1 MNSRSNI
8 WALVPVKA
16 FSAAKQRLSPVLDAT
31 DRARLARAMFEDVL
45 DVLARCREHFAGI
58 VIVTPDDTAAALAQQ
73 HGCHVVSDR
82 VRNGINAAIRVGLDH
97 ILKNDGAG
105 VLILPSDIPH
115 VRCGAVAQAVNA
127 IKTPYSLA
135 IIKAMDGGT
144 NLLACGSAR
153 SLPLCFGPGSFRKHC
168 DAARGHG
175 LEVCALP
182 SGELELDID
191 RPQDLTA
198 FVALQSKTRTHA
210 LLTWMSSVNR
220 RRRATLPLEDFPDD
234 RNLTRD
240 EVLRL
245 TALRDLDPLLRA
257 ASERRDR
264 AHGALISYSRKVF
277 IPLTRLCRDVC
288 HYCTFARPPRE
299 LERAFLARDEVLA
312 IAHAGRDKGCKEAL
326 FTLGDKPEL
335 RYREARDA
343 LARLGHTSTISYL
356 AEMARLVFEK
366 TGLLPHVNPGLL
378 DADNLSTLRKVAI
391 SQGLMLESASP
402 RLMEKGAAHYG
413 SPDKDPASRLATIRI
428 AGEQRVPFTSGVLV
442 GIGETR
448 EERIDALLALRDVH
462 ETYGH
467 IQEIIIQNFRPKPG
481 TRMADVSAPAL
492 EEHLWTIA
500 IARLIFS
507 PTMNIQAPPNLS
519 PGALGQLIGAG
530 INDWGGVSPV
540 TPDHVNPEAPW
551 PDLLELERA
560 TNNAGKDLHERLA
573 IYPAFAADYHTWV
586 DATFHKAV
594 LDRIDADGWPR
605 IEDWSPGKMAP
616 LPNEARR
623 LSSPRI
629 ITGDL
634 GKIVDRAIT
643 GRGLSEAEIVRL
655 FGARGDEFARM
666 CAAGDALRRET
677 CGDAISY
684 VVNRNINYTNIC
696 TFKCRFCAFSKGKT
710 SDNLRGR
717 PYNISLEEIA
727 ARARQAWQRGATEV
741 CMQGGIHPDFTGQ
754 TYLEICQTVRAAVP
768 AMHIHA
774 FSPLEVHQGAA
785 TLGLSI
791 EEFLIALR
799 EAGLGTLPG
808 TAAEILDDEVRALLC
823 PDKINTARWL
833 DVMRT
838 AHRVG
843 FKTTAT
849 IMFGH
854 IDGYRHWAR
863 HLLRQ
868 RTLQAETGGFT
879 EFVPLPFVH
888 MEAPIYLKGGARR
901 GPTFREAVLMHAV
914 ARLVFHPVLTNIQTS
929 WVKMGP
935 DGVKVCLDAGANDL
949 GGTLMDETITRSAGA
964 IHGQEV
970 TPSAMEDIIHSIGRV
985 PRQRTTS
992 YDSVPDERYRASF
1005 NASPHAS
1012 HSTAMNAPI
1021 EANVAV

>member
-1 MNSRSNI
+1 
-8 WALVPVKA
+8 
-16 FSAAKQRLSPVLDAT
+16 
-31 DRARLARAMFEDVL
+31 
-45 DVLARCREHFAGI
+45 
-58 VIVTPDDTAAALAQQ
+58 
-73 HGCHVVSDR
+73 
-82 VRNGINAAIRVGLDH
+82 
-97 ILKNDGAG
+97 
-105 VLILPSDIPH
+105 LP
-115 VRCGAVAQAVNA
+115 A
-127 IKTPYSLA
+127 
-135 IIKAMDGGT
+135 
-144 NLLACGSAR
+144 
-153 SLPLCFGPGSFRKHC
+153 
-168 DAARGHG
+168 
-175 LEVCALP
+175 
-182 SGELELDID
+182 GELELDID
-191 RPQDLTA
+191 RPRDLTA
-198 FVALQSKTRTHA
+198 FLALQTKTRTHA
-210 LLTWMSSVNR
+210 LLTSINSVHR
-220 RRRATLPLEDFPDD
+220 QCGAALPLNDFPHD

-240 EVLRL
+240 EALRL
-245 TALRDLDPLLRA
+245 ATVGDLDPLLRA

-264 AHGALISYSRKVF
+264 AHGTLISYSRKVF

-288 HYCTFARPPRE
+288 HYCTFAQPPRA
-299 LERAFLARDEVLA
+299 LERAFLSRDEVLA
-312 IAHAGRDKGCKEAL
+312 IACSGRDKGCKEAL

-335 RYREARDA
+335 RYREAREA
-343 LARLGHTSTISYL
+343 LDRLGQASTISYL

-366 TGLLPHVNPGLL
+366 TGLLPHLNPGLL
-378 DADNLSTLRKVAI
+378 DADDLAALRKVAI
-391 SQGLMLESASP
+391 SQGLMLESASA

-413 SPDKDPASRLATIRI
+413 SPDKNPASRLATIRL
-428 AGEQRVPFTSGVLV
+428 AGEQRVPFTSGILV

-481 TRMADVSAPAL
+481 TRMADVPAAAL

-519 PGALGQLIGAG
+519 PGALAHLIDAG

-551 PDLLELERA
+551 PNLLALEHA
-560 TNNAGKDLHERLA
+560 TNKAGKDLHERLA
-573 IYPAFAADYHTWV
+573 IYPAYAADHHRWV
-586 DATFHKAV
+586 DASFHKAV

-605 IEDWSPGKMAP
+605 INDWSPGKMAA
-616 LPNEARR
+616 LPNEARQ
-623 LSSPRI
+623 LSSPGML
-629 ITGDL
+629 TGDL
-634 GKIVDRAIT
+634 GKLVDRAT
-643 GRGLSEAEIVRL
+643 AGRGLNEAEIVRL
-655 FGARGDEFARM
+655 FGARGDEFATL
-666 CAAGDALRRET
+666 CAVADALRRET

-710 SDNLRGR
+710 SDHLRGR

-727 ARARQAWQRGATEV
+727 ARARQAWDRGATEV

-754 TYLEICQTVRAAVP
+754 TYLEICRTVRAAVP
-768 AMHIHA
+768 QMHIHA

-791 EEFLIALR
+791 AEFLIALR

-808 TAAEILDDEVRALLC
+808 TAAEILDDEVRAILC

-833 DVMRT
+833 EVMRT

-854 IDGYRHWAR
+854 VDGYRHWAR

-868 RTLQAETGGFT
+868 RALQAETGGFT

-888 MEAPIYLKGGARR
+888 MEAPIYLKGAARR

-914 ARLVFHPVLTNIQTS
+914 SRLVFHPLLANIQTS

-935 DGVKVCLDAGANDL
+935 DGVKACLDAGANDL

-970 TPSAMEDIIHSIGRV
+970 APSAMEGIIHSIGRV
-985 PRQRTTS
+985 PRQRTTL
-992 YDSVPDERYRASF
+992 YGSVPDERYRASF
-1005 NASPHAS
+1005 KTSPPAS
-1012 HSTAMNAPI
+1012 HSTATTAAI
-1021 EANVAV
+1021 AANVAV